1 MWREIFAG
9 GALWVSIY
17 ATFVLNFCDVTRS
30 STTRK
35 SIIKGNFWGIP
46 INMLS
51 IPNTFLL
58 VAAAL
63 ALLVLT
69 NLFPKKLNFRR
80 ASLISGRRQLPS
92 HRLHPGARTGF
103 RVLQVCGSGHRG
115 HRLLPI
121 SRPQPDFP

>member
-1 MWREIFAG
+1 MGREIFAG

-51 IPNTFLL
+51 IPNTAAVISLLIAFIPALEPVSAFSRFVGAGIGAIAYFLL
-58 VAAAL
+58 ADRSR
-63 ALLVLT
+63 T
-69 NLFPKKLNFRR
+69 FHDF
-80 ASLISGRRQLPS
+80 SGEPIAVPS
-92 HRLHPGARTGF
+92 VH
-103 RVLQVCGSGHRG
+103 
-115 HRLLPI
+115 
-121 SRPQPDFP
+121 